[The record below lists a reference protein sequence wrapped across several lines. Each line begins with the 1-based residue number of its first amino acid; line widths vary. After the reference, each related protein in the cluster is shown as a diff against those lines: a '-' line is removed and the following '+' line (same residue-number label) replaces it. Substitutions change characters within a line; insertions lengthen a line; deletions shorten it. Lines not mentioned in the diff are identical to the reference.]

1 MEANPEKIQSL
12 LDMES
17 PKTIKKDPKTDRENY
32 YFELLHFASNR

>member
-17 PKTIKKDPKTDRENY
+17 QKTIKKDPKTGRENC